1 MLSYL
6 SYKFLRVTS
15 SGDTT
20 KIDEYVPAITPTSR
34 TNAKSRVDSPLGMT
48 RFCLV
53 GFGNTQHKNLLR
65 FLRLIPNFLS

>member
-15 SGDTT
+15 SGDAT
-20 KIDEYVPAITPTSR
+20 KIDEHVPAITPTSS

-48 RFCLV
+48 RFYLV